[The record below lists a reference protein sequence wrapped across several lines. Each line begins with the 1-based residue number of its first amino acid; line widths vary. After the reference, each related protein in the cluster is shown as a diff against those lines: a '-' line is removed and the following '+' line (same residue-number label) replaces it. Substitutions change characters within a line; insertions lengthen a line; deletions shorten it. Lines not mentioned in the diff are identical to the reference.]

1 MKKINVDIEY
11 DIENLSEIE
20 SDSNDEIQ
28 VIDDYLDVD
37 DKEAD
42 SSDSTDVNE
51 GTLQK
56 LLQQEMAFYSTAFPQ
71 ATLSQKFLR

>member
-1 MKKINVDIEY
+1 MINDFKGY
-11 DIENLSEIE
+11 DSENLSEIE

-42 SSDSTDVNE
+42 SCDSTDVNE
-51 GTLQK
+51 STLQK
-56 LLQQEMAFYSTAFPQ
+56 LLQQEMEFYSTAFPQ